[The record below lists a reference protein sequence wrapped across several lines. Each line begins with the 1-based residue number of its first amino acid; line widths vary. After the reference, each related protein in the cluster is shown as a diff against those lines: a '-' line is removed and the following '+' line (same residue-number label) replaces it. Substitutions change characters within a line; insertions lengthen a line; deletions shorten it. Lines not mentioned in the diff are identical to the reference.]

1 MANPSPGEIEI
12 AFNRMYVV
20 VNPNPVA
27 GPPTYRISNPDEISG
42 GGGGGGGGIVD
53 IDGVEPIFV
62 ATDGATNRTE
72 ISMDIRSLDNRD
84 SP

>member
-20 VNPNPVA
+20 VNPNPLS

-42 GGGGGGGGIVD
+42 GGGGIVD
-53 IDGVEPIFV
+53 IDGVEPIFA

-84 SP
+84 ST